1 MRTPPDRGLPSE
13 DAKAVI
19 VVHGDCQPLS
29 LGRFTAEP
37 KRRKPALTIRSLL
50 ALPLLALLL
59 GPAIAAGSSEGHGRG
74 GLYIYFD
81 PIIAQYN
88 QSGEE
93 FRITG
98 QCRSACTLFLAIRH
112 VCIEPSAELRFHAG
126 HDRNGAVGVR
136 ETQHMLNAYNGRLRS
151 YLLAQHAMDSFDFFT
166 ISGRDMIH
174 KFGYR
179 QCPGT

>member
-1 MRTPPDRGLPSE
+1 MCGCCQIELRRISNMGKRGM
-13 DAKAVI
+13 
-19 VVHGDCQPLS
+19 
-29 LGRFTAEP
+29 
-37 KRRKPALTIRSLL
+37 TIRSLL
-50 ALPLLALLL
+50 AFPLVALLL

-81 PIIAQYN
+81 PIVAQYN

-98 QCRSACTLFLAIRH
+98 HCRSACTLFLAIRH

-166 ISGRDMIH
+166 ISGHDMIH